1 VRRRA
6 RHFPDGSAS
15 HGPDFCGVSSSIR
28 SIALIDEQAWRKCLR
43 RDPGA
48 PAIDDVMRRANPLRV
63 ASRGRQNDQTIGSEN
78 DCGEIKPDGI
88 HPS

>member
-1 VRRRA
+1 VRRWA

-15 HGPDFCGVSSSIR
+15 HGPHFRGASSSIR

-43 RDPGA
+43 HDPGT
-48 PAIDDVMRRANPLRV
+48 PAIDDVMRRENLFLVALR
-63 ASRGRQNDQTIGSEN
+63 RRQNDQNIGSEN
-78 DCGEIKPDGI
+78 DCGEIKPDEI